1 MDRGWILDDDD
12 IVNVTG
18 AINMRILIDIAKA
31 YQQPGRLT
39 TVEIR
44 HNHEHIKEVHLLKE
58 EIASLERI
66 YNVAFNFSPDLK

>member
-1 MDRGWILDDDD
+1 MDRGWILDNDD

-31 YQQPGRLT
+31 FQRVDQVT
-39 TVEIR
+39 TIEIR
-44 HNHEHIKEVHLLKE
+44 HKNDHIKDLHYLKA

-66 YNVAFNFSPDLK
+66 YNVAFNFSPDLR

>member
-31 YQQPGRLT
+31 YQQPGKVT
-39 TVEIR
+39 TIEIR
-44 HNHEHIKEVHLLKE
+44 HNNDRITDLHFLKE

-66 YNVAFNFSPDLK
+66 YNVVFNFSPDLR